1 MKRLNGIY
9 FTEVNPD
16 DASTLL
22 LILGFKRVG
31 AGSIFRIQEDG
42 YVVLG
47 SPSNA
52 LIPVTYNLPSK
63 VVPGLMREI
72 TPYAIKED
80 DLTRIDFLAALY
92 SQPCFQKDYNDN
104 SSKG

>member
-1 MKRLNGIY
+1 
-9 FTEVNPD
+9 VNSD
-16 DASTLL
+16 DASKILL
-22 LILGFKRVG
+22 FLLGFKRIG
-31 AGSIFRIQEDG
+31 TGSIFRIQEDS

-52 LIPVTYNLPSK
+52 LMPVTYNLPYNFVS
-63 VVPGLMREI
+63 GLIREI

-92 SQPCFQKDYNDN
+92 S
-104 SSKG
+104 